1 MSVPFSY
8 KRRQKAASG
17 RDDFQTPPYAVA
29 PLLPYLRRDW
39 RIWEPAQGKGY
50 MVNALRSHGLRVVGS
65 DVKSGVDFLRYRLE
79 RFDAVVTNPPYSL
92 KREFVERCCDLRKPW
107 ALLLPLYSFE
117 SRWIH
122 VDGLQVIVPD
132 RRVNYETPSDRE
144 SRADFL
150 SLWFTCGLN
159 IASAL
164 SFTSFARL
172 RIAG

>member
-17 RDDFQTPPYAVA
+17 RDDYQTPPYAVA

-65 DVKSGVDFLRYRLE
+65 DVKTGVDFLGRRLE

-92 KREFVERCCDLRKPW
+92 KTEFVIRCYELRKPW
-107 ALLLPLYSFE
+107 ALLLPLYAFDVKACRSLFR
-117 SRWIH
+117 SQGVSVLI
-122 VDGLQVIVPD
+122 PD
-132 RRVNYETPSDRE
+132 RRVNYETPHGRGS
-144 SRADFL
+144 SADFL
-150 SLWFTCGLN
+150 SCWFTWGLSLPSSLTF
-159 IASAL
+159 ASL
-164 SFTSFARL
+164 
-172 RIAG
+172 AG